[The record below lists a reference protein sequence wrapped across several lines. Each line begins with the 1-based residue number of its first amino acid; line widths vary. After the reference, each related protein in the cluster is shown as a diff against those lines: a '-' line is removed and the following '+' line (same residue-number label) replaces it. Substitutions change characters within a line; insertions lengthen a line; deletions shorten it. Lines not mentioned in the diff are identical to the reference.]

1 MKSSQ
6 LRSKGLIAAVGLA
19 LLSPLLI
26 VAPANAAV
34 SCTNIGTSGTLETAS
49 CSGVGDVRVNVR
61 CNAIWPFPAWTD
73 YGSWVYVNGGGNI
86 LNSHARCGAQTT
98 VWVQFG

>member
-34 SCTNIGTSGTLETAS
+34 SCTNIGTSGTE
-49 CSGVGDVRVNVR
+49 
-61 CNAIWPFPAWTD
+61 WPFPAWTD